1 MSKILV
7 VVLIFVFLF
16 FDPFSGFGQNQRNN
30 SYGVESSLSYN
41 YLEDLKFHFQFC
53 YSLKKHEPFIGIEFP
68 VNSNPTSNY
77 GFNIGYRFYPNQY
90 RQTFDFYF
98 HYLLQAN
105 SRKLYS
111 NSTINGFSLHNSA
124 GYGFKVQLGNSIFL
138 NHYIAVGIEN
148 SWFGENGSFTD
159 LSLMASLGIGF
170 KIKSKRNSK

>member
-16 FDPFSGFGQNQRNN
+16 FDPFSGFGQNQRSN

-41 YLEDLKFHFQFC
+41 YLEDLKLHFQFC

-90 RQTFDFYF
+90 MQTFDLYF
-98 HYLLQAN
+98 HYLLEAN

-111 NSTINGFSLHNSA
+111 NSTINGFSLHNLA
-124 GYGFKVQLGNSIFL
+124 GYGFKVRLGDSLFL

-148 SWFGENGSFTD
+148 SWFGENGSYTD
-159 LSLMASLGIGF
+159 LGLMASLGIGF
-170 KIKSKRNSK
+170 KIRSKRNSE